1 MVKPLVL
8 WCCGIINLNIHP
20 QGKVPCHGAVIE
32 GQSTYLRQC
41 KTSMFQHKN
50 FKKISVLLCYCFTE
64 LLWPRRYI
72 SALVFV
78 LVWDLCPSIL
88 TNYLHRCK
96 NLKHFICRAIKRYRR
111 PIWSRLRHG
120 SEKSVFLPRIIRSL
134 HKDSLHLS
142 RHPYT
147 REFIRVSESSK
158 NE

>member
-41 KTSMFQHKN
+41 KISMFQDKN

-72 SALVFV
+72 SVLVFV
-78 LVWDLCPSIL
+78 LVYVRVFWQIICTDVKIWNISFAGPSKD
-88 TNYLHRCK
+88 TEG
-96 NLKHFICRAIKRYRR
+96 RYEA
-111 PIWSRLRHG
+111 G
-120 SEKSVFLPRIIRSL
+120 CAMVAEKSVLLWRIIRSL